1 VLALLLLQPE
11 QQLELLQAQE
21 PLRELAQ
28 QLEPVKQAAVV
39 PGQQLQVPEPVV
51 AEQPGRYPSSCSQTW
66 QSS

>member
-1 VLALLLLQPE
+1 MLALLLLQPE

-21 PLRELAQ
+21 PVQELAQ

-51 AEQPGRYPSSCSQTW
+51 AV
-66 QSS
+66 